1 VDEADLTPADS
12 LFKTMNMNDSI
23 TTGWSE
29 QEQGIARVALDRAQL
44 RAVHVLIEAIRVQ
57 SGRLDSMDSVW
68 NLHDFLSTQRYQ
80 IEGRFD
86 FRLDGILFVFAS
98 LLKEGL
104 ISLEELEGLGDEK
117 LAKIKAMSLF

>member
-1 VDEADLTPADS
+1 
-12 LFKTMNMNDSI
+12 MNMNESI
-23 TTGWSE
+23 VTGWSE
-29 QEQGIARVALDRAQL
+29 QEQGIARGALDRAQL

-57 SGRLDSMDSVW
+57 SGRLDSIDSVW

>member
-1 VDEADLTPADS
+1 
-12 LFKTMNMNDSI
+12 MNMNDSI
-23 TTGWSE
+23 VTGWSE
-29 QEQGIARVALDRAQL
+29 QEEAIARGAFDRAQR

-57 SGRLDSMDSVW
+57 SGRLDSIDSVW

-98 LLKEGL
+98 LVKEKL
-104 ISLEELEGLGDEK
+104 LSLEELEGLGDEK

>member
-1 VDEADLTPADS
+1 MSVLNPP
-12 LFKTMNMNDSI
+12 
-23 TTGWSE
+23 GWSE
-29 QEQGIARVALDRAQL
+29 QEQAIAQAALNRARL
-44 RAVHVLIEAIRVQ
+44 RAVQVLIEALQRQV
-57 SGRLDSMDSVW
+57 GHLDTIDSVW

-104 ISLEELEGLGDEK
+104 LSAEELEGLDSEK
-117 LAKIKAMSLF
+117 LAKIMAMARF

>member
-1 VDEADLTPADS
+1 MSVLNPP
-12 LFKTMNMNDSI
+12 
-23 TTGWSE
+23 GWSD
-29 QEQGIARVALDRAQL
+29 QEQAIAQAALNRARL
-44 RAVHVLIEAIRVQ
+44 RAVQVLIEALQRQV
-57 SGRLDSMDSVW
+57 GHLDTIDSVW

-104 ISLEELEGLGDEK
+104 LSPEELEGLESEK
-117 LAKIKAMSLF
+117 LAKIMAMARF